1 VLSVPWPL
9 VEPEKMVARI
19 ASLPRKTNPGRSP
32 GHGNGIQRGLSILS
46 AMDDAN
52 VFGQHFQRNPK
63 SWTAWRAFLCSLFG
77 LGMTAEQ
84 LAIYQ
89 RCTGRREPPTTATN
103 ESWLVIGRRGGKSFI
118 LALIAVFLS
127 SFRDYR
133 QYLGPGERGTIVII
147 AQDRKSART
156 ILRYVL
162 GLLRAVPM
170 LARTIQHEGKES
182 VDLTNR
188 LTIEIHTANFRTVR
202 GYTIV
207 AALCDEIAY
216 WRTEDDAA
224 NPDKEIIQA
233 LRPAMATIPNAVLLC
248 ASSPYAQAGAL
259 FESYERYYGTDYPV
273 LVWQADT
280 RTMNP
285 TVPQSY
291 IDSETEKDA
300 AACAAEYGA
309 QFRPD
314 IEAFI
319 SREAVESCVAPVIE
333 IAPAAGTSYF
343 AGIDP
348 SGGSSDSMTLAIA
361 HKDKNNVVILDCVR
375 ERRPPFSPA
384 SVVTE
389 FVEVLHS
396 YGIRKVMGD
405 HYAGQFVQEPF
416 RLQGIQYE
424 LAEQPKSD
432 YYRDLL
438 PLINSGNVQLIN
450 NPRLI
455 SQLCNLERRTA
466 RSGKDSIDH
475 VKGGHDDI
483 ANAAALAIVSA
494 SNRKRGLAGLFTPT
508 VMQRVSNP
516 HTLLRREPKTL
527 AHLRGGLGR

>member
-1 VLSVPWPL
+1 MVP
-9 VEPEKMVARI
+9 RI
-19 ASLPRKTNPGRSP
+19 MHTPRKTHQRASPGR
-32 GHGNGIQRGLSILS
+32 GNGVGLNILS
-46 AMDDAN
+46 AMDDPN
-52 VFGQHFQRNPK
+52 VFGQHFHRNPK
-63 SWTAWRAFLCSLFG
+63 SWLAWRSFLCALFG
-77 LGMTAEQ
+77 LSMSPDQ
-84 LAIYQ
+84 LAIYR
-89 RCTGRREPPTTATN
+89 RCTNRTEPPTDATN
-103 ESWLVIGRRGGKSFI
+103 EAWLVIGRRGGKSFV
-118 LALIAVFLS
+118 LALIAVFLA

-133 QYLGPGERGTIVII
+133 DYLGPGERGTIVII

-162 GLLRAVPM
+162 GLLRAVHM

-207 AALCDEIAY
+207 AALCDELAF
-216 WRTEDDAA
+216 WRTEDDSA
-224 NPDKEIIQA
+224 NPDVQILQA
-233 LRPAMATIPNAVLLC
+233 LRPAMATIPNAMLLC

-259 FESYERYYGTDYPV
+259 FDAYKKYHGTEHQV
-273 LVWQADT
+273 LCWQADT

-291 IDSETEKDA
+291 IDAETEKDPA
-300 AACAAEYGA
+300 AAQAEYGA
-309 QFRPD
+309 QFRLD
-314 IEAFI
+314 IESFI
-319 SREAVESCVAPVIE
+319 SREAVEACVAPVHE
-333 IAPAAGTSYF
+333 LAPASGINYF

-348 SGGSSDSMTLAIA
+348 SGGSSDSMTLAIS
-361 HKDKNNVVILDCVR
+361 HKDKNNRVILDCIR
-375 ERRPPFSPA
+375 ERRPPFSPV

-389 FVEVLHS
+389 FAGVLET
-396 YGIRKVMGD
+396 YGIRKVIGD
-405 HYAGQFVQEPF
+405 HWGGEFVREPF

-438 PLINSGNVQLIN
+438 PLINSGNLQLIN
-450 NPRLI
+450 HPRLI

-494 SNRKRGLAGLFTPT
+494 SNKRRGLAGLFTST

-516 HTLLRREPKTL
+516 QYANSMLRREPRTL